1 MDAWALGSSDF
12 ITLDCSSIVANM
24 LFVVD
29 ASSSVSLAEQ
39 IAVQVRSGVV
49 SGDLKPG
56 ERLPPARDLAKSL
69 RVNMH
74 TVLRAYAE
82 LRNDEVIEMRQGRG
96 AFVRKD
102 AGAGLIHVTELAAQL
117 MHEAR
122 KLGLTQSDIVRLIQ
136 RGGIR

>member
-1 MDAWALGSSDF
+1 
-12 ITLDCSSIVANM
+12 M

-29 ASSSVSLAEQ
+29 AALTVSLAEQ

-49 SGDLKPG
+49 NGELQPGD
-56 ERLPPARDLAKSL
+56 RLPPARDLAKSL

-82 LRNDEVIEMRQGRG
+82 LRDDEVIEMRQGRG
-96 AFVRKD
+96 AFVRQD
-102 AGAGLIHVTELAAQL
+102 AGAGLIRVTELAAQL

-122 KLGLTQSDIVRLIQ
+122 KLGLTQPEILRLMQ
-136 RGGIR
+136 RGGTT